1 MTRTRAAD
9 DFETIRARIEELRR
23 EREQAEAGQS
33 DTCGQTARAPPA
45 QVSTGQ
51 RWSLAA
57 GRTGIADPAQCAA
70 RSRRALL
77 ISA

>member
-1 MTRTRAAD
+1 
-9 DFETIRARIEELRR
+9 
-23 EREQAEAGQS
+23 
-33 DTCGQTARAPPA
+33 
-45 QVSTGQ
+45 
-51 RWSLAA
+51 LAA